1 VFSEHF
7 KVGICLFILTTRR
20 KFGIITI
27 VLFYLHTRLQIGGA
41 MAEDMVLLGVR
52 LDSETHRSF
61 KLWCVR
67 RGVKMS
73 DVVRELV
80 EGWLANQELEADPE
94 GQIEEG

>member
-1 VFSEHF
+1 
-7 KVGICLFILTTRR
+7 
-20 KFGIITI
+20 
-27 VLFYLHTRLQIGGA
+27 

-52 LDSETHRSF
+52 LDSKTHRRF

-80 EGWLANQELEADPE
+80 ESWLADQERLEANPE
-94 GQIEEG
+94 GPVEEE